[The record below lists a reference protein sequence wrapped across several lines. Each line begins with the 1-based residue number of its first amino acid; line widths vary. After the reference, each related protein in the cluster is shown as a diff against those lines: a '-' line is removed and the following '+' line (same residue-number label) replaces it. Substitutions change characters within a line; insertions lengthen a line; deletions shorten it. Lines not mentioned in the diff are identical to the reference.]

1 MKQNNINVESY
12 IAETKVLVNWF
23 SNLNLNLNL
32 YLNLNLNQH
41 LN

>member
-1 MKQNNINVESY
+1 MNQNNINVESY
-12 IAETKVLVNWF
+12 IAETKVLGKWF